1 MVLGSTG
8 TSRGLL
14 RFVEGVVVVA
24 YLTLYCK
31 YLGKSTQG
39 DKIEL
44 NSFYVACGTASA
56 CNR

>member
-31 YLGKSTQG
+31 YLGKSAQG

-44 NSFYVACGTASA
+44 NSFYVACVAASA
-56 CNR
+56 